1 MDAWNF
7 AVNELCKTFTKE
19 QLAEQVI
26 AQRELIGT
34 YRKDNDKL
42 RKDNESLLYL
52 IGKYSIY
59 EEGRNENHRNKPGC

>member
-1 MDAWNF
+1 MDAWTF

-26 AQRELIGT
+26 AQRELAGM

-42 RKDNESLLYL
+42 RKDNDSLLYL
-52 IGKYSIY
+52 IAKYQTY